1 MITFDFLNLKMT
13 AFGLDIS
20 DFSLKLIKLKR
31 RAKEFDLASFGEAAI
46 PKGIFEAG
54 EIKDESSLIK
64 IIRQAIS
71 EVKGEKLKTNEVV
84 CSLSEEKSFLR
95 VMQLPKMGPEE
106 LEKSICFEA
115 ENHIPIPLQEAYFGY
130 EVIEPL
136 VDHLDHCDIL
146 VAAAPRKIIDGYAR
160 VLRAVGLAPIAFE
173 TESLS
178 ISRALVNN
186 WLTVNPILLIDLG
199 ATKTTLMIFSGR
211 SLKFITILPISS
223 VQLTQALASGLG
235 VTMEEAEQ
243 IKISY
248 GLGNKTKVQI
258 TGKSVDN
265 GFGKEILEDRKV
277 YDILSLALS
286 DMVSEIK
293 NLLDFYYSHA
303 SHEHLPPGR
312 LEVKRI
318 LLSGGGANLIGLD
331 KFLSKE
337 LSVSVSLGNPWVNI
351 LSDPYNR
358 VPENYLYKSMAYTNV
373 LGLSLRG
380 ILGE

>member
-1 MITFDFLNLKMT
+1 
-13 AFGLDIS
+13 
-20 DFSLKLIKLKR
+20 
-31 RAKEFDLASFGEAAI
+31 
-46 PKGIFEAG
+46 
-54 EIKDESSLIK
+54 
-64 IIRQAIS
+64 
-71 EVKGEKLKTNEVV
+71 
-84 CSLSEEKSFLR
+84 LSEEKSFLR
-95 VMQLPKMGPEE
+95 VMQLPKMDPEE
-106 LEKSICFEA
+106 LEKAIYFEA

-160 VLRAVGLAPIAFE
+160 VLRAVGLAPVSFE

-223 VQLTQALASGLG
+223 AQLTQALASGLG

-243 IKISY
+243 IKINY

-258 TGKSVDN
+258 TGKSVNN

-286 DMVSEIK
+286 DMVSEIR

-380 ILGE
+380 IIGE